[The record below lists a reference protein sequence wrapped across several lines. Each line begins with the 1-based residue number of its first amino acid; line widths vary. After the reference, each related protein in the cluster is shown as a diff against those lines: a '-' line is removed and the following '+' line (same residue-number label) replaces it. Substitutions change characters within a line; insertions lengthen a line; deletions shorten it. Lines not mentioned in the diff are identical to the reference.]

1 MMTFVEFIIE
11 LLKILPEDL
20 RREIL
25 QYFFKKMLEE
35 KFQKVPLHE
44 EIFKVFSFF
53 AAHENIFEDITS
65 KENTEEEISEEP
77 QPKYIEEIIKAKK
90 NLIKLGYGGINE
102 DEEWSNWYNTVA
114 LDFIDGYGLK
124 DDYINGGC
132 NKYLLYSWIQAAVDG
147 KIEIS
152 SEYDN
157 NVIEARRNLIK
168 LGYTD
173 LLIFNNEKQNNKKYK
188 KYVK

>member
-90 NLIKLGYGGINE
+90 NLIKLGYG
-102 DEEWSNWYNTVA
+102 
-114 LDFIDGYGLK
+114 
-124 DDYINGGC
+124 
-132 NKYLLYSWIQAAVDG
+132 
-147 KIEIS
+147 
-152 SEYDN
+152 
-157 NVIEARRNLIK
+157 
-168 LGYTD
+168 
-173 LLIFNNEKQNNKKYK
+173 
-188 KYVK
+188 